1 MNRRNIG
8 MIACTLALVAMVQFT
23 SAGYRVEDEAQQI
36 AEEALW
42 LLDQRDFGRLYEEF
56 MSEEFRQTV
65 AVEDFVRRFDDIL
78 GRIGHP
84 RPDSRRL
91 QQVDHANALPE
102 SSSQGEYL
110 VLRFLTVRRVG
121 KVHEDVYLVEALAE
135 GRGSRRPGDPAR
147 RWQVAGIWI
156 NPAY

>member
-8 MIACTLALVAMVQFT
+8 MIACSLALVAMVQFT

-65 AVEDFVRRFDDIL
+65 AVEDFGRRFDEIL
-78 GRIGHP
+78 GRIGQP

-91 QQVDHANALPE
+91 QQVDSTNALPD
-102 SSSQGEYL
+102 SSAQDTCTSWA
-110 VLRFLTVRRVG
+110 RTVG
-121 KVHEDVYLVEALAE
+121 TLEPLLSCQ
-135 GRGSRRPGDPAR
+135 SRCDAVTSPRPPAR
-147 RWQVAGIWI
+147 MARASLLRP
-156 NPAY
+156 PAQ